1 MTGWAVSTGLRRWS
15 LALLALVAACAATTV
30 RADEFRPAYLQL
42 TQVDAETWDVLWKIP
57 AVDEGTVFRLGPSFP
72 ADTRIVLPMRSAFST
87 GTIVQRW
94 RIQVPGGLQDKP
106 IAFPGLSANRIDVL
120 VRLVR
125 ADGSEQVVRVLP
137 AQTEVIVEG
146 SPGPFEVAKT
156 YTALGIHHILVG
168 VDHLLFV
175 LSLLLI
181 VVGAGRLVATITAFT
196 VAHSLTLGAA
206 TLGWVS
212 IPGPPVEATI
222 ALSIMFLAMEILRV
236 REGRVSLTARRPW
249 LVAFTFGLLHGLGF
263 AGALAE
269 VGLPATSIPLALL
282 CFNIGVEIG
291 QLMFVAA
298 VLLAMWLG
306 RGLLRRLGASP
317 PDWVGKATPYA
328 IGGIAGFWLIERVMG
343 W

>member
-1 MTGWAVSTGLRRWS
+1 VTGWAVSTGLRRWS

-57 AVDEGTVFRLGPSFP
+57 AVDEGTVFRLSPSFP

-181 VVGAGRLVATITAFT
+181 VVAGRLVATITAFT